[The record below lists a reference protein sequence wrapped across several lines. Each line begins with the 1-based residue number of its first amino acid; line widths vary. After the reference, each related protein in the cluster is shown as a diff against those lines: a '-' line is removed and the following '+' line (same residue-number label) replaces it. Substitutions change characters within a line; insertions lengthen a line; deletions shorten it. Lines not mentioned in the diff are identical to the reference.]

1 MDDRRPDVESGPA
14 RRVAEII
21 EPTLQSMGFRL
32 VRVKFTGRSLQ
43 IMAERPDGTITID
56 ECAALSRAV
65 SPVLD
70 VEDPI
75 PSSYTL
81 EVSSPG
87 IDRPLVRLE
96 DFERWVGHVARIEL
110 KAPLAP
116 RDGAAGRRRFRGV
129 IEAVS
134 GNAIRLALAPDAA
147 AGEATEVEIAFDDI
161 ADAKLVLT
169 DELLAAA
176 RERARPGPLG
186 EGSPWAGTGQDDTQG
201 EASEDERSDDDG

>member
-1 MDDRRPDVESGPA
+1 MDDRRLERESGPA
-14 RRVAEII
+14 KRVAEII

-43 IMAERPDGTITID
+43 IMAERPDGTMLLD
-56 ECAALSRAV
+56 DCAAVSRAI

-75 PSSYTL
+75 PGSYSL

-96 DFERWVGHVARIEL
+96 DFERWVGHVARVEL
-110 KAPLAP
+110 KAPLAHH
-116 RDGAAGRRRFRGV
+116 GLAGRRRFRGV
-129 IEAVS
+129 IAAARDGV
-134 GNAIRLALAPDAA
+134 IRLTLPPEDIA
-147 AGEATEVEIAFDDI
+147 AGGTGGETEVELGFDDI

-169 DELLAAA
+169 DELLAVA
-176 RERARPGPLG
+176 RERAEPGHLSD
-186 EGSPWAGTGQDDTQG
+186 GSIWQDT
-201 EASEDERSDDDG
+201 ESEDAGSNEDG